1 MGRGTQKGQPP
12 CSTSQQHSTPSASA
26 SAKGPEQNS
35 EGDPELGSVTI
46 ENVLWA
52 VASIAFAGIVVAVI
66 KTYVTSK
73 AGEIK

>member
-1 MGRGTQKGQPP
+1 MHYLAATLHTLGFRLSERARTK
-12 CSTSQQHSTPSASA
+12 A
-26 SAKGPEQNS
+26 

-66 KTYVTSK
+66 KTYVTTK

>member
-1 MGRGTQKGQPP
+1 MDYLAATLHTAGFRLGEAARTKFR
-12 CSTSQQHSTPSASA
+12 S
-26 SAKGPEQNS
+26 
-35 EGDPELGSVTI
+35 DPELGSVTI

-66 KTYVTSK
+66 KAYVTSK

>member
-1 MGRGTQKGQPP
+1 MQYLAATLHTLGFRLGERARTK
-12 CSTSQQHSTPSASA
+12 A
-26 SAKGPEQNS
+26 

-73 AGEIK
+73 AAEIK

>member
-1 MGRGTQKGQPP
+1 MQYLAATLHTLGFRLGERARTK
-12 CSTSQQHSTPSASA
+12 T
-26 SAKGPEQNS
+26 

-66 KTYVTSK
+66 KAYVTSK

>member
-1 MGRGTQKGQPP
+1 MQYLAATLHTLGFRLGER
-12 CSTSQQHSTPSASA
+12 
-26 SAKGPEQNS
+26 AKTNA

>member
-1 MGRGTQKGQPP
+1 MQYLAATLHTLGFRLGERARTR
-12 CSTSQQHSTPSASA
+12 A
-26 SAKGPEQNS
+26 
-35 EGDPELGSVTI
+35 EGDPERGSVTI

-66 KTYVTSK
+66 KAYVTSK